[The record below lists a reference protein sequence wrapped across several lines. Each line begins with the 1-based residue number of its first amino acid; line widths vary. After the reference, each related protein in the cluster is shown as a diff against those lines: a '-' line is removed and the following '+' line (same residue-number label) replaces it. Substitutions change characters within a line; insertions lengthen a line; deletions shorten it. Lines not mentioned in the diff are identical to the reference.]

1 MIINK
6 IDFKMIYKDKI
17 ILYTYIYPNHK
28 PTNDY
33 SSEML
38 YLRRRIGRY
47 LPILSRP
54 SAKEETESGDSFRQ
68 NCLYDKNQ
76 SYRENRRSTSAGRFT
91 YPQYLLQ
98 TPLSNTRRYCI
109 K

>member
-6 IDFKMIYKDKI
+6 IDFKTIYKDKI
-17 ILYTYIYPNHK
+17 ILYTYIYPTIHK
-28 PTNDY
+28 TNDY

-38 YLRRRIGRY
+38 YLRRSIGGY

-76 SYRENRRSTSAGRFT
+76 SYRENSRGTSAGRFT
-91 YPQYLLQ
+91 YP
-98 TPLSNTRRYCI
+98 
-109 K
+109 